1 MQTRVVLAAA
11 AAAAADCTKV
21 AAALVG
27 IHIAQ
32 LILVLIPEVDFEA
45 SWS

>member
-32 LILVLIPEVDFEA
+32 LILIPEVYFEA